1 MTIPRIDGFDISSW
15 VRENSAGTFWLAHQ
29 RALDRPVHLLIL
41 RDDGDPAHTE
51 TIREAAHLAAR
62 VNQRGLVDVIDVART
77 PDGIDYIV
85 LDAFEGPS
93 LRDLLAADGPIP
105 EARLV
110 SIAHSIAGTL
120 SRAWASHRFVHRNLK
135 PEELFLLSDGS
146 VHIAGFTSCTF
157 VGDDGLLADRSGE
170 IVGTVTYMPPEQAAV
185 RPTVDMR
192 ADMYT
197 LGAVLYHLG
206 TGHVPFG
213 EYASDPQHLLA
224 MLDVVGLPPPRE
236 LNPALSAGFEAVLA
250 RLLMKDPQDRYSS
263 WGGLL
268 QDLDSLAVGADP
280 ALARAFIPQGRSTFV
295 APAEEPPAALPSAV
309 PSPTPTPAP
318 APTPAPPPP
327 VPPEPAVSPA
337 DGKAETESEVEPAAR
352 REPERADTASHLST
366 ILWLLLLIALG
377 ALAVWRWNHPDVEPT
392 VETFAALVEGRQQ
405 PEAEVEDIPPVD
417 DDELIPFSQ
426 P

>member
-1 MTIPRIDGFDISSW
+1 MTIPRIDGFDISAW

-29 RALDRPVHLLIL
+29 RSLARPVHLLVL
-41 RDDGDPAHTE
+41 RDGGDPARTE
-51 TIREAAHLAAR
+51 SIREAAHLVAR

-93 LRDLLAADGPIP
+93 LRDLLAAEGPFP

-110 SIAHSIAGTL
+110 SVAHSIAGTL

-135 PEELFLLSDGS
+135 PEELFLLADGS

-170 IVGTVTYMPPEQAAV
+170 IVGTVTYMPPEQAAA

-197 LGAVLYHLG
+197 LGAVLYHLA

-213 EYASDPQHLLA
+213 EYANDPQRLLA
-224 MLDVVGLPPPRE
+224 MIDVAGLPPPRT

-250 RLLMKDPQDRYSS
+250 RLLMKGPQDRYSS

-268 QDLDSLAVGADP
+268 QDLDSLAVGIFP
-280 ALARAFIPQGRSTFV
+280 TLARAFVPQGRSTF
-295 APAEEPPAALPSAV
+295 APVEEPPAPLPS
-309 PSPTPTPAP
+309 PAP
-318 APTPAPPPP
+318 LPPAPPGPEAPP
-327 VPPEPAVSPA
+327 ASDADTVAESAAEPEAGRERAAPPSYVPAV
-337 DGKAETESEVEPAAR
+337 
-352 REPERADTASHLST
+352 
-366 ILWLLLLIALG
+366 LWLLLLIALG
-377 ALAVWRWNHPDVEPT
+377 ALAAWRWDHPDVEPT
-392 VETFAALVEGRQQ
+392 AETIATLFEGL
-405 PEAEVEDIPPVD
+405 PEPQSEVEDIPAAD
-417 DDELIPFSQ
+417 GDELIPFRQ